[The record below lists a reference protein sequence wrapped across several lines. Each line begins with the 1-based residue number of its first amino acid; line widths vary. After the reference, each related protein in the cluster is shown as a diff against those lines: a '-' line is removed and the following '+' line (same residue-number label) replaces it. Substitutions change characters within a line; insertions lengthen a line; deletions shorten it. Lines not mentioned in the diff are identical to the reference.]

1 MRARF
6 SWGDNLLLRRITKHV
21 TDQNWFAVGID
32 FCIVVIGVFIGIQV
46 ANWNAARGDRAAEVR
61 YLEALLSDVAA
72 SIVHLEHRLSE
83 MEEQQVLRRRLYE
96 YSRTP
101 DGTPLPDD
109 IDDLL
114 QGGLFYIA
122 RVDVSQNAFVALT
135 NSGEIS
141 LIQDAK
147 LVTALQELDPLID
160 GADRWQ
166 EETFLF
172 TYEFSDP
179 FLIQQISMEAI
190 SKTVALGNGDTIEW
204 IRDGD
209 HPDTLPS
216 ALQSLAFRN
225 MLIYHTSILS
235 GRIISTQALLE
246 KYRETETLIEDRQA
260 RLGVTT

>member
-1 MRARF
+1 MI
-6 SWGDNLLLRRITKHV
+6 LRRIKAHV
-21 TDQNWFAVGID
+21 EKENWFAVGID

-46 ANWNAARGDRAAEVR
+46 ANWNDARGDRAAEVR
-61 YLEALLSDVAA
+61 YLEALQSDVVA
-72 SIVHLEHRLSE
+72 SIAHLEHRLSE
-83 MEEQQVLRRRLYE
+83 MEKQQDLRRRLYE

-122 RVDVSQNAFVALT
+122 RVDVSQNAFAALT
-135 NSGEIS
+135 NSGEMS
-141 LIQDAK
+141 LIQDPK
-147 LVTALQELDPLID
+147 LVTALQELDTLID

-172 TYEFSDP
+172 TYDFSDP

-190 SKTVALGNGDTIEW
+190 SKTVALGNGVTTEW

-216 ALQSLAFRN
+216 ALQSLQFRN

-235 GRIISTQALLE
+235 GRIFSTQTLLD
-246 KYRETETLIEDRQA
+246 KYRDTHTLIEDRQA
-260 RLGVTT
+260 QLGVTP